1 MLTDLRYKLLGLTV
15 MYIPR
20 DGCDLTIS
28 EAVSDKELVKRLE
41 QVVVGWT
48 RQIKTSLGDQDQ
60 TTPRELLCP
69 RDEYE
74 FWVYRC

>member
-1 MLTDLRYKLLGLTV
+1 

-20 DGCDLTIS
+20 EGYNLTVE
-28 EAVSDKELVKRLE
+28 EAAADKELVKRLE
-41 QVVVGWT
+41 QVVIGWT
-48 RQIKTSLGDQDQ
+48 RQIKSSLGDQDQ
-60 TTPRELLCP
+60 TTPHELLGP